1 MRYLLMEEY
10 EEMKVYALDN
20 VIYHK
25 IEKKVIMA
33 VGGNEMIGK
42 KLMDKFMLKTVKE
55 LSCNS
60 MFNIMDCFEILA

>member
-1 MRYLLMEEY
+1 M
-10 EEMKVYALDN
+10 
-20 VIYHK
+20 